1 MDIVFYEEKAM
12 KKLKLF
18 NLAWPIFVE
27 TLLFMLLGFVDVF
40 VLSKYDD
47 LAASSVNTAN
57 QAVSIT
63 TIVFTVISTAS
74 AVLISQYLGAK
85 KRVSASR
92 VAALSMTFHLV
103 FGVILSIVFALFSRP
118 ILTLIGAE
126 GKVLEYS
133 TQYLSI
139 VGGFIFFQALL
150 SSMSVIVRNHGMTQ
164 ISMFV
169 TLGMNIMNTIL
180 DVLFVMGWCGFP
192 RLGVLGVAIATTFS
206 RLVGTVVLAVV
217 LFKKVEKPSVF
228 RLLKP
233 FPKEDVKNIIK
244 IGVPSAFETFLYN
257 VSQVVITSIV
267 LNCMTDAELITKTYV
282 QNITMFFYLFTVA
295 ISQASQIITGH
306 LVGAK
311 KFDEVKKR
319 AYRSYL
325 SALAITMTICVV
337 GAIFGRN
344 LMGIFT
350 KDTVVIALG
359 AQVLC
364 INIFL
369 EAGRTTNLVIIGC
382 LRGAG
387 DVYFPTIC
395 AVFSMIIVSTL
406 GSYIF
411 AVVCGLGIYGLWI
424 AIAADEVI
432 RGILMLFRWRSGK
445 WRTKGINK

>member
-1 MDIVFYEEKAM
+1 M
-12 KKLKLF
+12 KKLSLF

-27 TLLFMLLGFVDVF
+27 TLLFMLLGSVDVF
-40 VLSKYDD
+40 VLSRYDD

-57 QAVSIT
+57 QAISIT

-85 KRVSASR
+85 KRENASR
-92 VAALSMTFHLV
+92 VAALSMTFHMI
-103 FGVILSIVFALFSRP
+103 FGVIISAVYVFFAKP
-118 ILTLIGAE
+118 ILSFIGAE
-126 GKVLEYS
+126 GTVLEFS
-133 TQYLSI
+133 SQYLTV

-169 TLGMNIMNTIL
+169 TLGMNVMNTAL
-180 DVLFVMGWCGFP
+180 DIIFVLGLFGFP
-192 RLGVLGVAIATTFS
+192 KLGVLGVAIATTFS
-206 RLVGTVVLAVV
+206 RIVGTIILAVV
-217 LFKKVEKPSVF
+217 LFKKVEKPSIF
-228 RLLKP
+228 KLLKP

-257 VSQVVITSIV
+257 ISQVVITSIV
-267 LNCMTDAELITKTYV
+267 LKCLTDEELIAKTYV

-311 KFDEVKKR
+311 KFDEVKRK
-319 AYRSYL
+319 AYRNYL
-325 SALAITMTICVV
+325 YALGITISICIV
-337 GAIFGRN
+337 GAIFGER

-350 KDTVVIALG
+350 ADEVVIALG
-359 AQVLC
+359 AQVLF

-369 EAGRTTNLVIIGC
+369 ELGRTTNLVIIGC

-395 AVFSMIIVSTL
+395 AIFSMIIVSTL
-406 GSYIF
+406 GSYIL

-432 RGILMLFRWRSGK
+432 RGILMLFRWRSEK
-445 WRTKGINK
+445 WKTKGINK